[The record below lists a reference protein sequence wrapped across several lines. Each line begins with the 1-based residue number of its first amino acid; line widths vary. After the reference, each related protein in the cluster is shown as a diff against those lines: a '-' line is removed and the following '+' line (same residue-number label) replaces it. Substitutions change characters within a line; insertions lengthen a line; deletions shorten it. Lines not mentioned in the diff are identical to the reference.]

1 MPPASWASAMGP
13 LPAIAM
19 AKTTGLM
26 KSLLLLTFV
35 GRIGTLAD
43 RRFDQCRN
51 RVTASLPVM
60 SSVVHGWF
68 RL

>member
-1 MPPASWASAMGP
+1 MPRASRAGAIGP
-13 LPAIAM
+13 LPAAAM
-19 AKTTGLM
+19 AKTIGHM

-43 RRFDQCRN
+43 RRFDRCRN

-60 SSVVHGWF
+60 SRVVHGWF

>member
-1 MPPASWASAMGP
+1 MPRTSWASAMGP
-13 LPAIAM
+13 LPAIAIGQDP
-19 AKTTGLM
+19 GLM

-35 GRIGTLAD
+35 GRIGPLSTAMFD
-43 RRFDQCRN
+43 RCRN

-60 SSVVHGWF
+60 SRVVYGWF